1 MKSHLIKKECD
12 MCKFGRVWKGLVV
25 CLMCLTALAEN
36 KIPSDVYKKVIFK
49 DDFSGDKIGKHWKF
63 YKSESRVENG
73 VLIGLM
79 PKDADHNS
87 VNQVILPPFSDV
99 EVSMKFKFEGSPM
112 FVVAFNDSKY
122 KGAHAGHICRV
133 IFKKNQ
139 ITLRDGKTGNF
150 KNEIWEKKKAG
161 KLDSETEE
169 LLKTKSRNFKHSFES
184 GKWYNLLVRIQKDT
198 MQVLID
204 DKVVATFTSEG
215 IAHTT
220 KNKPALVVAKQA
232 MHFDDL
238 IIKTP

>member
-1 MKSHLIKKECD
+1 
-12 MCKFGRVWKGLVV
+12 MCKFGHVWKL
-25 CLMCLTALAEN
+25 ALISLLSLSAFAEE
-36 KIPSDVYKKVIFK
+36 KIPSDGYKKVIFK
-49 DDFSGDKIGKHWKF
+49 DDFSGEKIGKHWKF

-87 VNQVILPPFSDV
+87 VNQVILSPFSDV

-122 KGAHAGHICRV
+122 KDSHAGHICRA
-133 IFKKNQ
+133 IFKKNM

-161 KLDSETEE
+161 KLDSETQE
-169 LLKTKSRNFKHSFES
+169 LLKSKTKDFKFNFEE
-184 GKWYNLLVRIQKDT
+184 GKWYSLVIRIQKET
-198 MQVLID
+198 MQVLVD
-204 DKVVATFTSEG
+204 DKIIGTFSSEG